1 MGAQAYCMFAC
12 TYAHPGVVPEGLLC
26 DFKKSK
32 MRGAGRKR
40 HVLFGA
46 PENSEGPVKITLAQA
61 QRGLSGVEEAGWGET
76 RGNRAFSFRR
86 QAADPA
92 QSS

>member
-1 MGAQAYCMFAC
+1 M
-12 TYAHPGVVPEGLLC
+12 PEGLLC

-40 HVLFGA
+40 HVLFRA
-46 PENSEGPVKITLAQA
+46 PENSEGPVKITLATCSLAETQA
-61 QRGLSGVEEAGWGET
+61 QGGGLNGVEEAGWGET
-76 RGNRAFSFRR
+76 RGNRAFSFQQ

-92 QSS
+92 KSS